1 MSSNLLGRI
10 PFFTDLPDDELV
22 RLQSELQV
30 VNLKPGEILF
40 REGQPG
46 EHLYIVISGELE
58 ILMNPG
64 TDNELILNV
73 VHKEE
78 YVGEMSLL
86 QPDGQR
92 TTSARARGDVVLLSL
107 SRSQFRELLQRHPEL
122 ARPMVSVLS
131 QRLVNTNV
139 QTVRVYSEK
148 NRQLQSANDE
158 LKAAQGQLTERN
170 RQLQKAIDEL
180 RAAQEQLIEKE
191 RMERE
196 LKVASDIQM
205 SILPDVLPIHPSFD
219 FGGRILPARQVGGD
233 FYDVFDLGDNRI
245 GVLIGDV
252 ADKGVPSAI
261 FMARAHALI
270 IAEADTATSPGEV
283 LRKVNT
289 HITRLEKSTQFVT
302 ALYGVLE
309 TATGEFKYAR
319 AGHEPPLLLDAEGL
333 VKRLPFQSGMAL
345 GLWEEIALDED
356 HFIMPKDSLLVMYTD
371 GMTDCRNPRGEPFGL
386 ERVKTTIAAL
396 KGFTAQSGCDQL
408 FETLMQYQNGSK
420 QDDDVTLVAI
430 HAK

>member
-10 PFFTDLPDDELV
+10 PFFTDLPDGELV

-148 NRQLQSANDE
+148 NRQLQKAYDE
-158 LKAAQGQLTERN
+158 LK
-170 RQLQKAIDEL
+170 
-180 RAAQEQLIEKE
+180 AAQEQLIEKE

-233 FYDVFDLGDNRI
+233 FYDVFDLGDNRM

-319 AGHEPPLLLDAEGL
+319 AGHEPPLLLDADGI

-356 HFIMPKDSLLVMYTD
+356 HFIMPKGSLLVMYTD